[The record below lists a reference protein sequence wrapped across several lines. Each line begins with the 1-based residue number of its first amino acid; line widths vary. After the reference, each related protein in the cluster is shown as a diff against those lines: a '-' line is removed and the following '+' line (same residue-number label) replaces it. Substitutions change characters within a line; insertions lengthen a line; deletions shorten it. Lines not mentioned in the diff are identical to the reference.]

1 MDTEADLQLL
11 AEASMANPPAIQVD
25 GVDVGVQE
33 LMDIV
38 DVQKVE
44 EDPELALR
52 PPDGACNEVDLDEAV
67 HEALRERRKNR
78 PVRTIRGYQKGLRCW
93 KVWKL
98 IFYIIYLC
106 PLNFSFL
113 SSRPFSSPSFFLRST
128 G

>member
-25 GVDVGVQE
+25 GVHVGVHE

-44 EDPELALR
+44 EDPELALY
-52 PPDGACNEVDLDEAV
+52 PPDGACNKADLDEAA
-67 HEALRERRKNR
+67 HEVLRERRKNR
-78 PVRTIRGYQKGLRCW
+78 PVRTIRGYRKGLECW

-98 IFYIIYLC
+98 Y
-106 PLNFSFL
+106 PL
-113 SSRPFSSPSFFLRST
+113 
-128 G
+128 